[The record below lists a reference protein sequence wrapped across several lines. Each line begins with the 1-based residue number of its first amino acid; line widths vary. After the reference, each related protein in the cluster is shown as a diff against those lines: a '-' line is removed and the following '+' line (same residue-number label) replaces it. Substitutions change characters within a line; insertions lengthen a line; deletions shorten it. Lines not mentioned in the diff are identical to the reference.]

1 MYKIVKFD
9 ISNKELSKLAFD
21 IRNEV
26 FVIQQSV
33 DPKLEYDEFEDI
45 AIHYLAYADN
55 IPVAT
60 ARWRHTDY
68 GIKLERFATLENY
81 RNKGVGSAILKEVL
95 KDVSPHPV
103 IIYLH
108 AQLPAVA
115 FYERYGFIKEGDI
128 FYEANMAHFKM
139 VYSKKELKVT

>member
-9 ISNKELSKLAFD
+9 TSDKELSKLAFG

-33 DPKLEYDEFEDI
+33 DPKLEYDEFEDV
-45 AIHYLAYADN
+45 AIHYLAYAEN
-55 IPVAT
+55 KPVAT
-60 ARWRHTDY
+60 ARWRHTNH

-95 KDVSPHPV
+95 KDVSSHPA

-108 AQLPAVA
+108 AQLPAVV
-115 FYERYGFIKEGDI
+115 FYERHGFIKEGEI
-128 FYEANMAHFKM
+128 FYEADMAHYKM
-139 VYSKKELKVT
+139 VYSGKNNN